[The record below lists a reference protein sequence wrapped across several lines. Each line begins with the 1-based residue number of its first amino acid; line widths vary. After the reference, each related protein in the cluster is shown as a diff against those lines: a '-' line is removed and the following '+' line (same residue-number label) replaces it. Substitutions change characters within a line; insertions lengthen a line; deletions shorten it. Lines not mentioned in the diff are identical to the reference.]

1 MKLAAI
7 LRHEVAHLGGADER
21 HARLIEARVFRELVV
36 RHASESELTEGM
48 RYAADIEKSA
58 AAVLANGEEAHSVR
72 ASDGAVR

>member
-7 LRHEVAHLGGADER
+7 LRHEVAHLEGADER

-58 AAVLANGEEAHSVR
+58 AAVEAKGKDAQHARGLA
-72 ASDGAVR
+72 GAVR